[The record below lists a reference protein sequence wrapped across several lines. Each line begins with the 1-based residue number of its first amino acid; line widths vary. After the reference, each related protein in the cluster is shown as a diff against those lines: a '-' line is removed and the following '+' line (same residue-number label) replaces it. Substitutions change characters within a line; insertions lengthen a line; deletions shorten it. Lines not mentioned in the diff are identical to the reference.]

1 MIKKNEKIKFGS
13 TIFYQDELND
23 DFETTNLKRISIPDD
38 FKFVHKG
45 KLYNFWANLLYF
57 GAAVPV
63 LGLISIFAGIKV
75 KGKENLKEL
84 NKEGCFIYSNHTSFF
99 DVFDNQVLVFPFK
112 KTHILGYTDALSN
125 KLLKVVTPMLGHIPI
140 PDSPKTFKKFQESL
154 EYYVL
159 KKNRNVLI
167 YPEAHIWPYYTKIRP
182 FISTSFKYPAKLNR
196 PVLPITACYRKSKFS
211 SKAKITLYIGK
222 PIYPKL
228 DLNVNENKEYLRNE
242 CYNTMVETAKKYSTY
257 EYIKYIKKE
266 SFGDE
271 K

>member
-1 MIKKNEKIKFGS
+1 MIKKTDKITYGK
-13 TIFYQDELND
+13 TIYYTDELKD
-23 DFETTNLKRISIPDD
+23 DFEKTNLKRIAIPEN
-38 FKFVHKG
+38 FKFQHTNWF
-45 KLYNFWANLLYF
+45 YNLCSNILYF
-57 GAAVPV
+57 VFAVPI
-63 LGLISIFAGIKV
+63 LRIICLFGGIKV

-84 NKEGCFIYSNHTSFF
+84 NGEGCFIYSNHTSFF

-140 PDSPKTFKKFQESL
+140 PDSPRTFRKFQESM

-159 KKNRNVLI
+159 KKNHNVLI

-196 PVLPITACYRKSKFS
+196 AVLPITACYRKSKLS
-211 SKAKITLYIGK
+211 NKAKITLYIGK

-228 DLNVNENKEYLRNE
+228 DLSVNENKEYLRDE
-242 CYNTMVETAKKYSTY
+242 CYKTMCETAKKYSTY
-257 EYIKYIKKE
+257 EYVKYVKKVNE
-266 SFGDE
+266 DE